1 MSKPITKKI
10 RDKKINPRARY
21 FQGYKL
27 RKKIMMW
34 VPPSIEEDFFSEENS
49 ESQSIMEFIYYIE
62 ASNVERIDT
71 TTYGGSFGMFYEMH
85 LEKYNNPETS
95 FCATTAEGGVSTNYI
110 IDSAN
115 SEYEDE
121 RTVTLMSV
129 DVDSTNFITEVYA
142 LVTFRLIENESDTIM
157 VETLCGNRSL
167 PPSGEGT
174 RLINYL
180 TELAYLVSINKV
192 ALHPIDTAIGY
203 YTRLNF
209 IELKKDEADAI
220 NDEEG
225 VITFR
230 KNTRARKNWKKA
242 MNAVRFVIN
251 ENKLKEI
258 EAKKIIIK
266 EFYKNKYEN
275 KKGIPID
282 EPFSKPQQFFVRK
295 PKPVGKLVDVRRNK
309 DGIIKTR
316 EVYRIIPGES
326 LRVAQMKREIKE
338 AAEFTKII
346 RENAKKEPLF
356 TMKEETNSP
365 QDKLTQAQIDE
376 EERQNL
382 IELEKKGLEQFNR
395 ATRKNIPKQIVVPV
409 VEEEQDNTVYEDD
422 ADLEEEERNFQKQ
435 EKRDAL
441 EKFKEETKK
450 RNSILKQTLKA
461 KGKGKAKRTQ
471 KRKPKRHF

>member
-1 MSKPITKKI
+1 MSKNTKKI
-10 RDKKINPRARY
+10 QHTINPRAKY

-220 NDEEG
+220 NDEEDI
-225 VITFR
+225 ITFR

-282 EPFSKPQQFFVRK
+282 APFSKPKQVFVRK

-365 QDKLTQAQIDE
+365 QDELTQAQIDE

-409 VEEEQDNTVYEDD
+409 VEEEQDNAVYEDD

-461 KGKGKAKRTQ
+461 KAKGKAKRTR